1 MDPQPSC
8 SGLLTG
14 EAGRLGCGT
23 GEACTGETGK
33 VRGGGESGGDGA
45 EARVGAGV
53 VVAMAGVAWGA
64 SSLGLGNHPL

>member
-1 MDPQPSC
+1 
-8 SGLLTG
+8 
-14 EAGRLGCGT
+14 
-23 GEACTGETGK
+23 
-33 VRGGGESGGDGA
+33 VRGGGELGGDGV